1 MARKIS
7 AKKTTKK
14 ASKQTALR
22 STSRT
27 TSRRSSRTRDSQ
39 SRRSAPADAL
49 TLLRDDHQAVS
60 KLFDEYDRRK
70 NRLSDDQK
78 QRLSGEICGMLK
90 VHAQIEEELFY
101 PALRQSGRGDAS
113 ADLLDEADVEHAS
126 AEELIAQLEAEGP
139 QSDLFDAKVKV
150 LGEYVKHHVK
160 EEQGEIFPLARKAKL
175 DLKALG
181 AQLAERKQQ
190 LMQ

>member
-1 MARKIS
+1 M
-7 AKKTTKK
+7 
-14 ASKQTALR
+14 R

-27 TSRRSSRTRDSQ
+27 TSRRSPRIPESPSRKSTS
-39 SRRSAPADAL
+39 ADAL

-60 KLFDEYDRRK
+60 KLFDEYERRK

-78 QRLSGEICGMLK
+78 QQLSGEICGMLK

-101 PALRQSGRGDAS
+101 SALRQSNRADAA
-113 ADLLDEADVEHAS
+113 ADLLNEADVEHAS
-126 AEELIAQLEAEGP
+126 VKELIAQLEAEGP
-139 QSDLFDAKVKV
+139 QSELFDAKVKV

-160 EEQGEIFPLARKAKL
+160 EEQGEIFSLARKAKL
-175 DLKALG
+175 DLQALG

>member
-1 MARKIS
+1 MARKI
-7 AKKTTKK
+7 TTKK
-14 ASKQTALR
+14 TSKQTVLR

-27 TSRRSSRTRDSQ
+27 TSRRSPRTPDNE

-60 KLFDEYDRRK
+60 KLFDEYERRK
-70 NRLSDDQK
+70 NRLSDVQK
-78 QRLSGEICGMLK
+78 QQLSKKISGMLK
-90 VHAQIEEELFY
+90 VHTQIEEELFY
-101 PALRQSGRGDAS
+101 PALRQAERGDAA

-126 AEELIAQLEAEGP
+126 AKELIAQLEAEGT
-139 QSDLFDAKVKV
+139 QSELFDAKVKV

-160 EEQGEIFPLARKAKL
+160 EEHEEIFPLARKAKL

-181 AQLAERKQQ
+181 AQLFERKQQ

>member
-1 MARKIS
+1 MARKV
-7 AKKTTKK
+7 TTKK
-14 ASKQTALR
+14 TSKQTALR

-49 TLLRDDHQAVS
+49 SLLRDDHQAVS
-60 KLFDEYDRRK
+60 KLFDEYERRK
-70 NRLSDDQK
+70 DRLSDDQK
-78 QRLSGEICGMLK
+78 QQLSGKICGMLK

-101 PALRQSGRGDAS
+101 PALRQSDRADAS

-126 AEELIAQLEAEGP
+126 AKELIAQLEAEGP
-139 QSDLFDAKVKV
+139 QSELFDAKVKV

-175 DLKALG
+175 DLKSLG
-181 AQLAERKQQ
+181 AQLIERKQQ

>member
-1 MARKIS
+1 MARKT
-7 AKKTTKK
+7 TTKETP
-14 ASKQTALR
+14 KQTALR

-27 TSRRSSRTRDSQ
+27 TSRRSPRTPDRP
-39 SRRSAPADAL
+39 SRRSGPADAL
-49 TLLRDDHQAVS
+49 ALLRDEHQAIS
-60 KLFDEYDRRK
+60 KLFDEYERRK
-70 NRLSDDQK
+70 DRLSDDQK
-78 QRLSGEICGMLK
+78 QQLSGEICGMLK
-90 VHAQIEEELFY
+90 VHAQIEEELLY
-101 PALRQSGRGDAS
+101 PALRQSDRGGAS

-126 AEELIAQLEAEGP
+126 AKELIAQLEAEGP
-139 QSDLFDAKVKV
+139 QSELFDAKVKV